1 MISHTRLPEFPEVR
15 TEGNKIFIV
24 YRNGEEMLWG
34 EEESKELA
42 VSASVELKLE
52 LKAIEYVKTHV
63 YNFINDIRNTLQREN
78 ISEDHLEQILFEG
91 HHYAMKELGFSHYSN
106 MRDRI
111 YSKYLENP
119 HKAPSSDQS

>member
-1 MISHTRLPEFPEVR
+1 MISHTRLPEYPEVKI
-15 TEGNKIFIV
+15 EGKKIFIV
-24 YRNGEEMLWG
+24 YRNGEEMSWG
-34 EEESKELA
+34 EEASEELAISASKELN
-42 VSASVELKLE
+42 LE

-91 HHYAMKELGFSHYSN
+91 HHYAMKELGFSYYSN
-106 MRDRI
+106 IRDRI

-119 HKAPSSDQS
+119 QKAPSSDQS